1 MTPVALAQKRG
12 GTEKI
17 GYLLAF
23 TNVLDITQVRT
34 SKTYFLKRAS
44 VYPSWLFL
52 NNCKNSHEC

>member
-34 SKTYFLKRAS
+34 SKTYFFKESFSLSELAVSEQLQK
-44 VYPSWLFL
+44 FT
-52 NNCKNSHEC
+52 